1 MHFYKGLTTGFAS
14 AAIYSVALAVSFA
27 GLQTGAQASNQAV
40 SAASPKGNSV
50 QAAIAQLEDKL
61 YEHKYPN
68 ESEDQRLTRLEK
80 FVFGAAQTGTPAERM
95 QRLQSSF
102 ASEATA
108 IDKVSQAGS
117 QTQNSSGAPS
127 SSSSSSSV
135 GSSPVVTATP
145 AFDGANYPRVTELE
159 KDMLNATYVHEPLP
173 QRLSRLEA
181 KAFGKASNST
191 DLCARVDD
199 LDEYAETH
207 HIFKDHKDPL
217 NSSTVGSASRPG
229 IFSNSILSGRGF
241 PGMYDAPDDDNDD
254 SEPPKAP
261 VNPFVNGVT
270 GTDQKLSAMEEFV
283 YGHNY
288 ATRPVQDRLERLEKR
303 LVPYQHN
310 LAQKDVTYRV
320 NNIWNILSV
329 ANTFN
334 SAPTAAHPDNTALVA
349 SAPAP
354 AVRPISAQ
362 PVVTRSTAS
371 TPSQASSAP
380 STATHHSWLHQ
391 IGKSLGAV
399 NVSNSSSSVPGV
411 YPPDMAPRQ

>member
-1 MHFYKGLTTGFAS
+1 MHFYKGLTTVCTS

-27 GLQTGAQASNQAV
+27 GLQTGAKAANQAV
-40 SAASPKGNSV
+40 SAASSKGNSV
-50 QAAIAQLEDKL
+50 QVAIAQLEDKL

-68 ESEDQRLTRLEK
+68 ESEDQRLTRIEK
-80 FVFGAAQTGTPAERM
+80 FVFGAAQAGTPAERV

-117 QTQNSSGAPS
+117 QIQNSSGGAS
-127 SSSSSSSV
+127 SSSSPSSL

-145 AFDGANYPRVTELE
+145 AFDSANYPRVTELE

-173 QRLSRLEA
+173 QRLSRLET

-217 NSSTVGSASRPG
+217 NSSTVGSAGRPG

-241 PGMYDAPDDDNDD
+241 PGMYDAHDDDNDN

-270 GTDQKLSAMEEFV
+270 GTEQKLSAMEEFV

-354 AVRPISAQ
+354 TIRPISAQ

-371 TPSQASSAP
+371 TPAQASSGP
-380 STATHHSWLHQ
+380 STVTHHSWLHQ

-399 NVSNSSSSVPGV
+399 NVSNSSSSVPGA
-411 YPPDMAPRQ
+411 YSPELAPKP

>member
-1 MHFYKGLTTGFAS
+1 MHFYKGLTTTFAS
-14 AAIYSVALAVSFA
+14 AAIYSLALTVSFA
-27 GLQTGAQASNQAV
+27 FSLGGSNAANQAG
-40 SAASPKGNSV
+40 SAINSKGDSV

-61 YEHKYPN
+61 YEHKYPS
-68 ESEDQRLTRLEK
+68 ESDDQRLTRIEK
-80 FVFGAAQTGTPAERM
+80 FVFGAAQTGTPAQRV

-108 IDKVSQAGS
+108 VDKTTQSVSQTS
-117 QTQNSSGAPS
+117 TSSVS
-127 SSSSSSSV
+127 SSSSSTSS
-135 GSSPVVTATP
+135 SASIPAVVATP

-173 QRLSRLEA
+173 QRLSRLEV
-181 KAFGKASNST
+181 KAFGKASPST

-207 HIFKDHKDPL
+207 HIFKNHKDPL
-217 NSSTVGSASRPG
+217 NDSTVASAGRPG

-241 PGMYDAPDDDNDD
+241 PGMYNAPDDDNDNSD
-254 SEPPKAP
+254 PSKVR

-270 GTDQKLSAMEEFV
+270 GTDQRLSAIEEFV

-288 ATRPVQDRLERLEKR
+288 ATRSVQDRLERLEKR

-320 NNIWNILSV
+320 NNIWNILSM

-334 SAPTAAHPDNTALVA
+334 SAPTAAHPDNTSLVA
-349 SAPAP
+349 SAPP
-354 AVRPISAQ
+354 PVVRPISAQ
-362 PVVTRSTAS
+362 SAAS
-371 TPSQASSAP
+371 TSLPSSPAQAASGQ

-391 IGKSLGAV
+391 LGKSLGTV
-399 NVSNSSSSVPGV
+399 NVSNSSSSMPASYSPVINSKP
-411 YPPDMAPRQ
+411 